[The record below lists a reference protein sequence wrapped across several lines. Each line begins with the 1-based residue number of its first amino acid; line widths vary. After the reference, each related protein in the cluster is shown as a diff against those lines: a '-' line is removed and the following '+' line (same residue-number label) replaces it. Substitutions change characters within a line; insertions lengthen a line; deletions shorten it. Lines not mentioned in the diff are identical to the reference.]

1 MERLNPHLN
10 LINNLSTNNFLPF
23 FFLKVRFFFPN
34 KLIHTKLSIYNFS
47 FLSFS
52 KKKKNTKR
60 SKSQFLGVNCKNTI
74 LQRHPD

>member
-52 KKKKNTKR
+52 KKKKIPKGQNHNIW
-60 SKSQFLGVNCKNTI
+60 G
-74 LQRHPD
+74 